1 MLVQQLIVGLRNEK
15 ARENLLSEKKDLSW
29 EKVCDIAS
37 HQERVRQNLQQ
48 LNQANDAV
56 IASLESEMA
65 VSLVNT
71 AVSSP
76 RQRPSAPSKQLPS
89 CYRCGQH
96 HIRWSD
102 CRHQKTLCQF
112 CKKIGHIERMCFS
125 KRRANTN
132 TYATYPNPA
141 EDGETILRMFSDN
154 ALLQS
159 PYTITLPVDHHPV
172 KFEIDTGSAVT
183 LINEASL
190 QKLPSLLPASST
202 FRSYT
207 GQNVEVRGVFTAEV
221 EHDGELHYLPVHVV
235 RGSQQPNLLGRNW
248 IKCVPSVLSYI
259 HRIGANPA
267 LDSILV
273 NHKDLFRD
281 DSATHYRGPPVKSQ
295 FQSDFRPRFFKART
309 VPYAVAPKVAE
320 ELDRLQ
326 KADIIEPMQYSEW
339 AAPIVPVLKFNGSG
353 RICGDYKKTINSA
366 TKLNPY
372 PLPRIE
378 DLYASL
384 AGGHQFTTLDLKHA
398 YNQVVLDT
406 ESRDPTTI
414 NTHRGL
420 FRYRRLPSGVSS
432 ALGLFQCL
440 IDNLVKDIPHVCAYL
455 DDILVTGPSE
465 HSHLETLKIV
475 LGRLEDAGF
484 KLRKD
489 KCTFLADSVEY
500 LGFMVDKTGLHPLE
514 HKFKAL
520 KTAPRPNY
528 TSQLR
533 SFLGLVT
540 HSSRFTNQSAT
551 ILKPLYR
558 LLEKSRCSNWSG
570 VEQSAFELAKA
581 ALTSSSVLVHYDPEK
596 PIILKCKPSPY
607 DVGAVLM
614 HRMPSGVEMPIAFA
628 SRTMSQAETKYS
640 QLDKEAL
647 AIMFGLHH
655 FHLYPFG
662 RPFEIHTDNKPLLGL
677 LGGKRGIQ
685 QMSSPRMQR
694 WALTVSAYTYA
705 MKYVTGS
712 ANVVADAL
720 SRLPIV
726 DDGINGAP
734 VFETVNLLQNPV
746 NAPVTCQQI
755 RQWTSRDPLLSRVK
769 RALQSGWP
777 SSTSSDFQPFF
788 SRQNELSL
796 QDGCILWGNRVVV
809 PPQGRRAILRDLHN
823 AHPGTVRIKPLT
835 RSYVWWPKIN
845 ADIENV
851 VKACHV
857 CQITR
862 KTSPKVPLKP
872 WAWPDSPWK
881 RVHVDYFGPF
891 QGHMVLVVV
900 DAHTKWI
907 DAIPTGNSCSSLTT
921 INKLR
926 TVFSTFGIPEMVV
939 SDNGPAFTSA
949 EFKDFMEKNGI
960 RHLTTAPYH
969 AASNGLAERA
979 VQTIK
984 HGLAK
989 QTEADLATKLSR
1001 FLFSYRI
1008 TPNDSTGT
1016 SPAELMFKRQLRTRL
1031 DLLNPSTHDRVIAK
1045 QTKMKARYDA
1055 NTRPRVVAPN
1065 ESVYTRLEHETN
1077 WCPAVVRTSEGQI
1090 VELELKDGRIVRRH
1104 LDQVRSRTDTVS
1116 GEFGKFEP
1124 ATLDRD
1130 PDIPRTEHLLPA
1142 QSITTPAEAY
1152 VPPPPPFTPASTS
1165 LGTEDPVTAQSGAEV
1180 ENTALRRSTRIRK
1193 LVQRF
1198 QDESY

>member
-1 MLVQQLIVGLRNEK
+1 MRQESNQCVSDFITNLTLAIQDCGYKELKADNFEHAMLVQQLIVGLHNEK

-29 EKVCDIAS
+29 EKACDIAS

-48 LNQANDAV
+48 LNQSNDGV

-76 RQRPSAPSKQLPS
+76 RERPSAPSKQLPS

-102 CRHQKTLCQF
+102 CRHQKTVCQF
-112 CKKIGHIERMCFS
+112 CKKIGHIERVCFS
-125 KRRANTN
+125 KRRANSN
-132 TYATYPNPA
+132 THATYPNPA
-141 EDGETILRMFSDN
+141 GDGEAILRMFSAN
-154 ALLQS
+154 ALLQP

-248 IKCVPSVLSYI
+248 IKCVPSVLSYV

-281 DSATHYRGPPVKSQ
+281 DSATQYRGPPVKFQ
-295 FQSDFRPRFFKART
+295 FQSDFRP
-309 VPYAVAPKVAE
+309 
-320 ELDRLQ
+320 
-326 KADIIEPMQYSEW
+326 
-339 AAPIVPVLKFNGSG
+339 
-353 RICGDYKKTINSA
+353 
-366 TKLNPY
+366 
-372 PLPRIE
+372 
-378 DLYASL
+378 
-384 AGGHQFTTLDLKHA
+384 
-398 YNQVVLDT
+398 
-406 ESRDPTTI
+406 
-414 NTHRGL
+414 
-420 FRYRRLPSGVSS
+420 
-432 ALGLFQCL
+432 
-440 IDNLVKDIPHVCAYL
+440 
-455 DDILVTGPSE
+455 
-465 HSHLETLKIV
+465 
-475 LGRLEDAGF
+475 
-484 KLRKD
+484 
-489 KCTFLADSVEY
+489 
-500 LGFMVDKTGLHPLE
+500 
-514 HKFKAL
+514 
-520 KTAPRPNY
+520 
-528 TSQLR
+528 
-533 SFLGLVT
+533 
-540 HSSRFTNQSAT
+540 
-551 ILKPLYR
+551 
-558 LLEKSRCSNWSG
+558 
-570 VEQSAFELAKA
+570 
-581 ALTSSSVLVHYDPEK
+581 
-596 PIILKCKPSPY
+596 
-607 DVGAVLM
+607 
-614 HRMPSGVEMPIAFA
+614 
-628 SRTMSQAETKYS
+628 
-640 QLDKEAL
+640 
-647 AIMFGLHH
+647 
-655 FHLYPFG
+655 
-662 RPFEIHTDNKPLLGL
+662 
-677 LGGKRGIQ
+677 
-685 QMSSPRMQR
+685 
-694 WALTVSAYTYA
+694 
-705 MKYVTGS
+705 
-712 ANVVADAL
+712 
-720 SRLPIV
+720 
-726 DDGINGAP
+726 
-734 VFETVNLLQNPV
+734 
-746 NAPVTCQQI
+746 
-755 RQWTSRDPLLSRVK
+755 WTSRDPLLSRVK

-823 AHPGTVRIKPLT
+823 AHPGTVRMKALA
-835 RSYVWWPKIN
+835 RSYVWWPKID

-857 CQITR
+857 CQITQ
-862 KTSPKVPLKP
+862 KALPKVPLKP

-1008 TPNDSTGT
+1008 TPNDSTGA

-1055 NTRPRVVAPN
+1055 NTRPRVIAPN

-1090 VELELKDGRIVRRH
+1090 VELELEDGRIVRRH

-1116 GEFGKFEP
+1116 GEFGKSELP
-1124 ATLDRD
+1124 ATLDGD

-1152 VPPPPPFTPASTS
+1152 VLPSPPFTPANTS
-1165 LGTEDPVTAQSGAEV
+1165 LGAEDPVTAQSGTEV
-1180 ENTALRRSTRIRK
+1180 ETTALRRSTRIRK
-1193 LVQRF
+1193 PVQRF